1 MKAEYDLSQM
11 KSRKNPY
18 ASKLKESVTLHL
30 GEDAGGLSDD
40 FPDDINDDDLGVDV
54 PRESLD

>member
-11 KSRKNPY
+11 KSRKTPY
-18 ASKLKESVTLHL
+18 DSKLKSSVTIRL
-30 GEDAGGLSDD
+30 GEDEGGLSDD
-40 FPDDINDDDLGVDV
+40 FPDDINDDDLGVDS

>member
-1 MKAEYDLSQM
+1 M